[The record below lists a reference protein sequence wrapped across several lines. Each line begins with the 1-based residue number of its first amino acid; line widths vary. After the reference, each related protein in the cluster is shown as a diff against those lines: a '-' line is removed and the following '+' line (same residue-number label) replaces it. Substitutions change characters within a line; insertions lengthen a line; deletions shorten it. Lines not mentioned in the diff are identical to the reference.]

1 MTHFYLLP
9 LFWLAG
15 VLLYA
20 SSPRQQLTKKSGS
33 AFSRQKA
40 LLILATILLLSLVV
54 LLWQGKSIAIALLTL
69 LVLSL
74 FFIPMPVILLNHKP
88 QWLKASIV
96 VISVLAVTFQWL
108 T

>member
-20 SSPRQQLTKKSGS
+20 SSPRQQLSEKSGP
-33 AFSRQKA
+33 AFSRQSA
-40 LLILATILLLSLVV
+40 LIILAVVLLLSLVAV
-54 LLWQGKSIAIALLTL
+54 LWHGASIAVALLTL